1 MLKYAIAALALT
13 AAASPALANE
23 GRVEARGGIVW
34 AGGGEEAVAGAA
46 AGYDWDLGESAFIG
60 VEGSADKILVDGID
74 VLFGAT
80 ARVGAKLGE
89 NGRLY
94 ATGGYTFG
102 EGDAAHQPHLG
113 FREAQILHDRTG
125 EDADDLTV
133 EEIEGVDEDQQHQ
146 HIGAI
151 AGGLGAGGGRHLA
164 P

>member
-1 MLKYAIAALALT
+1 MLKYALAALALT

-102 EGDAAHQPHLG
+102 EGDAAHIGAGYQHNLGESVYAKVEYRHFFDDFADLDAAVVGIG
-113 FREAQILHDRTG
+113 FRF
-125 EDADDLTV
+125 
-133 EEIEGVDEDQQHQ
+133 
-146 HIGAI
+146 
-151 AGGLGAGGGRHLA
+151 
-164 P
+164 